1 MDRLIAES
9 PRIQQW
15 MHERSRLPIQRDF
28 IGIAR
33 EVDGRIVAAFGFDSF
48 QDESCALHTCTD
60 SPTGYNRTL
69 LYNVFR
75 VVFEQWAFK
84 RLYAIIQTKNAKSLN
99 LADRLGFIE
108 VGSTGDLWFGV
119 LEKKNCRWLQP
130 AEKQQN
136 VRRRRVSSHSSI
148 TEAEHR

>member
-1 MDRLIAES
+1 VIDRLIAE
-9 PRIQQW
+9 PERIQRW
-15 MHERSRLPIQRDF
+15 LHERSRLPIQRDF

-33 EVDGRIVAAFGFDSF
+33 EIDGRIVAAFGFDSF

-60 SPTGYNRTL
+60 SQSGYNRSL
-69 LYNVFR
+69 LYQVFE

-108 VGSTGDLWFGV
+108 IGHTDDLWFGV
-119 LEKKNCRWLQP
+119 LEKKNCRWLRP
-130 AEKQQN
+130 AEKQHH
-136 VRRRRVSSHSSI
+136 VRRRRSG
-148 TEAEHR
+148 T